1 MPATEGWLRL
11 TCLSAAREIKDVVR
25 SLTQGSPDEQQAA
38 IYRYF
43 APGATFEHPFCRVPS
58 FKKLHVPGVGEID
71 SRALIAAIFRWCKL
85 HTPQTT
91 YGQPLTLPLP
101 QTRS

>member
-1 MPATEGWLRL
+1 MADGRWLRL
-11 TCLSAAREIKDVVR
+11 TRLSAAHEIEDVVR
-25 SLTQGSPDEQQAA
+25 SLTQGSPDEQQDA

-58 FKKLHVPGVGEID
+58 FKNLHVPVVGEDD
-71 SRALIAAIFRWCKL
+71 SRALIAAIFRWCKSR
-85 HTPQTT
+85 TPRNT